1 MPRQLTAAAQRY
13 TVKTATVGASNR
25 KKPDDK
31 WQVEAWEQ
39 FREVPEV
46 RFSGE
51 WVGNAMS
58 GATLFAGR
66 RMDDG
71 AIERAPDDHPAMQ
84 IVKEIAGGP
93 DGQSAL
99 LGDFGPQLVVAGEGW
114 VVVRP
119 KTEEDDDNEDGTGDV
134 DGDGVEYSWHV
145 LSKLEIREENG
156 GKLIAEIDGE
166 DVEIP
171 ALDDKSPDTP
181 DAPIAIRVWK
191 PFPGRHIEAD
201 SPVRAS
207 LHLLEQLQLLNAA
220 ISAIARSRIT
230 GRGVLLVPKGTRFP
244 TQPGQAGDA
253 EDDLIEIFL
262 EVAATAIR
270 EPDSAA
276 ATVPIVLE
284 VPAESISDIRWI
296 QFESTFDELAIQL
309 REETIRRFANGLEV
323 PAEILLGLG
332 DVNHWGAWALT
343 SEAIR
348 LGVEP
353 RLRIVCHALT
363 TQWLRPMLKA
373 QNVEDAAD
381 WLVWYD
387 TSQLRV
393 QTNRAQTAL
402 EAFQAGLI
410 SAAAARRETGFDEA
424 DAPDAE
430 EQQAP
435 QQTPADEGDSTPGED
450 TTSPHEETQ
459 SDVNNLPVGE
469 KTSIPD
475 TLPASAA
482 PRLPDG
488 LVAAADALIW
498 AALAVAGDRLRN
510 KPACPRSERA
520 RARQIRAGELHTV
533 YPVDADMIDAWHL
546 LDGAW
551 VRVPEV
557 ADRYGIDGAC
567 LVTALDEYARALI
580 AARQSHRFEETEA
593 VLRFSR
599 CHGLAA

>member
-1 MPRQLTAAAQRY
+1 MLRQLTAAAARY
-13 TVKTATVGASNR
+13 TVKTANIGGSQR
-25 KKPDDK
+25 KKPDEK
-31 WQVEAWEQ
+31 WQTEAWEQ

-58 GATLFAGR
+58 GAVLYAGR
-66 RMDDG
+66 RNDDG
-71 AIERAPDDHPAMQ
+71 TVERAPDDHLAMQ

-93 DGQSAL
+93 DGQASL
-99 LGDFGPQLVVAGEGW
+99 LGDFGVQLVVAGEGW
-114 VVVRP
+114 IVVQP
-119 KTEEDDDNEDGTGDV
+119 KTDDDTTGD
-134 DGDGVEYSWHV
+134 GPEYSWHV

-156 GKLIAEIDGE
+156 GKLIAEIDGK

-171 ALDDKSPDTP
+171 ALDDETVDAP

-201 SPVRAS
+201 SPIRAS

-244 TQPGQAGDA
+244 TQPGQTGDA

-284 VPAESISDIRWI
+284 VPAESISDIKWLS
-296 QFESTFDELAIQL
+296 FESTFDELAIRL
-309 REETIRRFANGLEV
+309 REETIRRIANAVEV
-323 PAEILLGLG
+323 PSEILLGHLG

-343 SEAIR
+343 AEAIR

-373 QNVEDAAD
+373 QNAEDADD
-381 WLVWYD
+381 WLVWFD

-393 QTNRAQTAL
+393 QANRAQTAL
-402 EAFQAGLI
+402 EAYQAGLI

-424 DAPDAE
+424 DAPD
-430 EQQAP
+430 
-435 QQTPADEGDSTPGED
+435 GED
-450 TTSPHEETQ
+450 QQDQNPPDDTAPDDTSNDPDEETQ
-459 SDVNNLPVGE
+459 NNVSTLPVGE
-469 KTSIPD
+469 TTSIPD

-498 AALAVAGDRLRN
+498 AALAAAGDRLRN

-520 RARQIRAGELHTV
+520 RAREIKPGELHTV
-533 YPVDADMIDAWHL
+533 FPVDPDQIDAWHL

-557 ADRYGIDGAC
+557 AHRYGIDGPC
-567 LVTALDEYARALI
+567 LVLALDEYARALI
-580 AARQSHRFEETEA
+580 AARKSHRYEETEA
-593 VLRFSR
+593 VLRFAK
-599 CHGLAA
+599 CLGLAA